1 MTLTDAWLWVRNSS
15 SVSVFPDLHIFFSIN
30 FLLPQTWLL
39 YLSAIITAILIV
51 SYQQIN
57 KALNYPQAFVF
68 KSFRLNSPVLTSLFH
83 ENTGDSVDF
92 EEMVPI
98 RFISREKHVFLVGFS
113 LAFLKF
119 PFQESKKWLT
129 SLYLYYQQ
137 WNEIFPE
144 KSRCCSY
151 LVIYKEGIALQ
162 FKLVIGETINI
173 SSMEESTSKWGKFR
187 RHKRKTIITPYK
199 IEKRN
204 ELPITLIKT
213 FEFTSFVI
221 GYHVYKDPWTLEWRK
236 KLKAINKPTNAED
249 KFAVPIMKRMIV
261 WLCIYQKKNPAKFPE
276 MFFISYTSVIVT
288 SARRKS
294 LANLSINEMGN
305 EWSSSESLFFFSWV
319 KMYKHFKAETRKD
332 LQAFIYLKLF
342 WR

>member
-15 SVSVFPDLHIFFSIN
+15 SVSVFPDIHIFFSIN

-129 SLYLYYQQ
+129 SLYLYYQE

-162 FKLVIGETINI
+162 FKLVIREIINI
-173 SSMEESTSKWGKFR
+173 SSMEESTSKWEKFR

-199 IEKRN
+199 IETKWATNNFNQNVWVHVFRYRLPCVQGSLDTGVAQKIKSNQQANKRRGQVCCPHHEEN
-204 ELPITLIKT
+204 DCLVVYLPKKKPGKISRNVFYFLHVRDSNICSPEITSK
-213 FEFTSFVI
+213 
-221 GYHVYKDPWTLEWRK
+221 
-236 KLKAINKPTNAED
+236 
-249 KFAVPIMKRMIV
+249 
-261 WLCIYQKKNPAKFPE
+261 
-276 MFFISYTSVIVT
+276 
-288 SARRKS
+288 
-294 LANLSINEMGN
+294 SINQWDGKWMKLQ
-305 EWSSSESLFFFSWV
+305 WKSFFFQLS
-319 KMYKHFKAETRKD
+319 KD
-332 LQAFIYLKLF
+332 V
-342 WR
+342 